1 MALRS
6 ILLLLLCLCAGGC
19 VIGRYEEG
27 SPVAAERVAQIVPGV
42 TTKTDILAWFG
53 PPQGMADAQLLESF
67 LVDREL
73 MPGPVVDLPFADV
86 LVYRLTQG
94 ELRGMILVLYNQF
107 DIDIACDTLVVF
119 FDGQDRV
126 SQFGYR
132 KGTDA
137 LH

>member
-1 MALRS
+1 MLLPS
-6 ILLLLLCLCAGGC
+6 ILLLCLCAGGC

-27 SPVAAERVAQIVPGV
+27 SPVSAERIADIVPGK
-42 TTKTDILAWFG
+42 TTKAEILTWFG
-53 PPQGMADAQLLESF
+53 APQGLADAQLLESF

-94 ELRGMILVLYNQF
+94 KVRGMVLILYNQF
-107 DIDIACDTLVVF
+107 DIDIASDTLVVF
-119 FDGQDRV
+119 FDAEDRV
-126 SQFGYR
+126 TEFGFR
-132 KGTDA
+132 RGTDA

>member
-1 MALRS
+1 VSLRW
-6 ILLLLLCLCAGGC
+6 ILLLCLCAGGC

-27 SPVAAERVAQIVPGV
+27 SPVAAERVAEIVPGV

-53 PPQGMADAQLLESF
+53 APQGMADAQLLESF

-86 LVYRLTQG
+86 LVYRLTRG
-94 ELRGMILVLYNQF
+94 KVRGMILVLYNQF
-107 DIDIACDTLVVF
+107 DIDIASDTLVVF

-126 SQFGYR
+126 THFGYR
-132 KGTDA
+132 NGTDA